1 LRILSRFARLP
12 TRVVVQGSFTLPL
25 AADAKLATIVGK
37 RDAIR
42 TALRFLLGGRYANLR
57 EMAKENFETNP

>member
-1 LRILSRFARLP
+1 LDELCIHREY
-12 TRVVVQGSFTLPL
+12 Q
-25 AADAKLATIVGK
+25 K
-37 RDAIR
+37 DAIR